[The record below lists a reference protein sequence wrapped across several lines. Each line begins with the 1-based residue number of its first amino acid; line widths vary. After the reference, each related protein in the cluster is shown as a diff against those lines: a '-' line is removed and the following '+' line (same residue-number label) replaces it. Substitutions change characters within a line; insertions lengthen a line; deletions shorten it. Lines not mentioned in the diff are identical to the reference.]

1 MMKGFTVRT
10 SKEFI
15 NKIDNLTLLDKWKN
29 GFVKNELITKKC
41 KKAYN
46 ISNLKINEDLIDKT
60 RWTVDEIID
69 RQVNFSDEAPNN
81 WRI

>member
-1 MMKGFTVRT
+1 MKVFTVRT